1 MLKTEWYVKTSDH
14 IYRFKQDPKTIDN
27 YSYKYK
33 FWDAIEKK
41 IRDGQIYS
49 PYSQFLGKSF
59 SFERKA
65 IKGLNLIVRLNEEKP
80 LSNLSFYNR
89 IFLST

>member
-33 FWDAIEKK
+33 FWDTIEKK
-41 IRDGQIYS
+41 
-49 PYSQFLGKSF
+49 LEMGKSTHH
-59 SFERKA
+59 
-65 IKGLNLIVRLNEEKP
+65 ILNFLEKV
-80 LSNLSFYNR
+80 LVLKEK
-89 IFLST
+89 L